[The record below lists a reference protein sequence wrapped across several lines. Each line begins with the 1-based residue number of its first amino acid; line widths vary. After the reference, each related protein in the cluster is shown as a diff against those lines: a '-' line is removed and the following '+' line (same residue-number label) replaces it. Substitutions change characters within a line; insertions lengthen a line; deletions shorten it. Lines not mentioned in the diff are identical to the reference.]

1 MFGPSRSE
9 LGKYQYV
16 RMWVGCAKLN
26 ALSKT
31 SMNEKNMVMYG
42 SVTKVEVG

>member
-1 MFGPSRSE
+1 MFGPSSSE
-9 LGKYQYV
+9 LGKYQHV
-16 RMWVGCAKLN
+16 GMWVGCAKLN

-42 SVTKVEVG
+42 NVTKVNIG